1 VKLRYRLLPYLYS
14 LSWDVMANRGTFMR
28 ALAFDF
34 PTDPKALALTDEYMF
49 GKELLIAPVVQEG
62 ATSRK
67 VYLPGQQ
74 PWYDFWTGERVAGGH
89 TIEAAAPLDRIP
101 VYARAGS
108 IVPFGPVKPYADAPS
123 SEPIEIRVYPGADG
137 RFALYDDSGDGYGYT
152 QGDYS
157 LIRFSWNDRSRTL
170 SVAARE
176 GHYASDP
183 RLRVVCR
190 SGAGAAREVIYAG
203 QPIKVNLSDCR

>member
-1 VKLRYRLLPYLYS
+1 VT
-14 LSWDVMANRGTFMR
+14 ANRGTFMR

-34 PTDPKALALTDEYMF
+34 PTDPKALALTDEYLF
-49 GKELLIAPVVQEG
+49 GKELLVAPVVKEG

-74 PWYDFWTGERVAGGH
+74 PWYDFWTGERLAGGQ
-89 TIEAAAPLDRIP
+89 TIDAPAPLDRIP

-123 SEPIEIRVYPGADG
+123 DQPVEIRVYPGADG
-137 RFALYDDSGDGYGYT
+137 SFGLYDDSGDGYGYT
-152 QGDYS
+152 HDDYS

-170 SVAARE
+170 SIAARE
-176 GHYASDP
+176 GRYASNP
-183 RLRVVCR
+183 RFHVVCR
-190 SGAGAAREVIYAG
+190 SGTRVARNVAYTG
-203 QPIKVNLSDCR
+203 QATRVSLPDCR